1 MRLWVPGAIIVT
13 SHDDGTLLGGPRKV
27 VWHTT
32 ENDPNKTTA
41 VAVARYLNTV
51 RSQVNIVWNPVS
63 GQIVQMIPANRGG
76 RGLMNLAGGVQTN
89 NGGSVVLQ
97 IEVVGQAKN
106 PWTSGP
112 CKNLDVLMAFIRQLG
127 VPDVWPAGD
136 LKPYPASYGG
146 TRSTSAWNNSGH
158 FGHSQVPENDHGD
171 PGDIDQKKITGTTP
185 ATPSLPPA
193 SPVPNFPKPVSVI
206 LNVGSRGP
214 AVVRVQKIVGASA
227 DGVYGP
233 NTKAKVAAWQKAKGI
248 PSDGIWG
255 PQCEAAYKRSPAPA
269 KPAPRPAANP
279 ISGRFPLPAGHF
291 YGVNDNTNWSHSGVR
306 GGNDKFWVM
315 KIQKKV
321 GAIPDGQFGPAT
333 RSKVVQYQKLK
344 GLAGDGKVGAGTWA
358 VMAKN

>member
-1 MRLWVPGAIIVT
+1 MRLWIPGAKIVT
-13 SHDDGTLLGGPRKV
+13 AHQDGTLLGGERKV

-32 ENDPNKTTA
+32 ENDPTKTSA
-41 VAVARYLNTV
+41 LAVARYLNNV
-51 RSQVNIVWNPVS
+51 GAQVHLVWNPNT
-63 GQIVQMIPANRGG
+63 GEMVQMIPANRGG
-76 RGLMNLAGGVQTN
+76 RGLMNKAGGVQTN
-89 NGGSVVLQ
+89 NGGSVVFQ

-106 PWTSGP
+106 PWTNGP
-112 CKNLDVLMAFIRQLG
+112 CKGLDVIVAFLRQLG

-146 TRSTSAWNNSGH
+146 VRSTAAWAKGGH

-171 PGDIDQKKITGTTP
+171 PGDIDQKKITG
-185 ATPSLPPA
+185 AAVTPSTPA
-193 SPVPNFPKPVSVI
+193 SPIPNLPVSPKPTSVV

-227 DGVYGP
+227 DGIYGP

-248 PSDGIWG
+248 PSDGVWG
-255 PQCEAAYKRSPAPA
+255 PQCEAAYKKAPAPV
-269 KPAPRPAANP
+269 KPAPKPANP

-291 YGVNDNTNWSHSGVR
+291 YGVDDKTNWSHSGVR

-321 GAIPDGQFGPAT
+321 GAIADGVFGIAT
-333 RSKVVQYQKLK
+333 RSKVIQYQRLN
-344 GLAGDGKVGAGTWA
+344 GLTGDGKVGAGTWG
-358 VMAKN
+358 VMAKK